1 MNTTSLF
8 VIAIVL
14 AVMGAIPWKSKVV
27 DNEFILDCRLFLA
40 TLACV
45 FFAAGLT
52 SAMILS

>member
-1 MNTTSLF
+1 MSTTSLF

-14 AVMGAIPWKSKVV
+14 AVMGAIPWKSRVV

-40 TLACV
+40 ALACV
-45 FFAAGLT
+45 LFAAGLT